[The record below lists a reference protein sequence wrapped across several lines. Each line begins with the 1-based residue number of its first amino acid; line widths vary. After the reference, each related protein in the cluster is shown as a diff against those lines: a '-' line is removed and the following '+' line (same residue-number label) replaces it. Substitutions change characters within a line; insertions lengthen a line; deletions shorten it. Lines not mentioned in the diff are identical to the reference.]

1 MAANPQSSSAHHLL
15 GHFLFRTGDYR
26 GASAAFKKSEDLCV
40 NWEKSEKVPRALNDA
55 YFRSAIYRAVSE
67 FCAGRYKEADRIAS
81 AVASVPLDKEYPL
94 APGTLLQIWEARNLP
109 VRLMLA
115 NPDLPRQEY
124 VLKASPAPLPKG
136 FPDLSNGMM
145 AMLTQYMGAKYSLQQ
160 GAVSAVSARFDKLS
174 GIIRL
179 LMDGAATARQQMSLS
194 YWVRCLQ
201 LGNAYAMEI
210 RAMMFPESANIW
222 LSNAIRDQRFA
233 SPAPGAAVSG
243 GMDSGSRLP
252 ESRQEQGK
260 PGNVRAGSETLPQPR
275 RSAGN
280 HEKGPRRGQIILF
293 NKTH

>member
-15 GHFLFRTGDYR
+15 GHFLFSDGDYR
-26 GASAAFKKSEDLCV
+26 GASAAFKKSEDLCID
-40 NWEKSEKVPRALNDA
+40 WEKSEKYPAPSTMPTSVPPFTAPG
-55 YFRSAIYRAVSE
+55 FQI
-67 FCAGRYKEADRIAS
+67 FFAGRYKEADRIAS

-145 AMLTQYMGAKYSLQQ
+145 AMLTQYLGAKYSSQQ
-160 GAVSAVSARFDKLS
+160 GGAAAVSARVDKLS

-233 SPAPGAAVSG
+233 SLLLPPVLPYPEEWILARAV
-243 GMDSGSRLP
+243 
-252 ESRQEQGK
+252 
-260 PGNVRAGSETLPQPR
+260 
-275 RSAGN
+275 
-280 HEKGPRRGQIILF
+280 
-293 NKTH
+293 